1 MMSKFSSGTIVSLVE
16 ELVGGI
22 EPIGE
27 TNYDKKCF
35 ENAQIMDEIISNLIY
50 KMASLLK
57 YIDSYEASKK
67 SIGDYATDFVK
78 GLRLNA
84 DDWIFRY
91 ELDED
96 EVGKLIRCKDC
107 EWWDS
112 ESKEKYRVCH
122 NHNTGWKADDYCSF
136 GKLRGN
142 EE

>member
-1 MMSKFSSGTIVSLVE
+1 MSKFSSGTIVSLVE

-22 EPIGE
+22 QPIGE

-35 ENAQIMDEIISNLIY
+35 ENAQIMDEIISDLIY

-57 YIDSYEASKK
+57 YVDSYEASKK

-96 EVGKLIRCKDC
+96 EQVQSDKECNSISNVPDTNVGDMKGDK
-107 EWWDS
+107 
-112 ESKEKYRVCH
+112 K
-122 NHNTGWKADDYCSF
+122 
-136 GKLRGN
+136 
-142 EE
+142 